1 MSKQTSSQIDL
12 DKFYCQH
19 KCLLYK
25 VENENCVIIYLP
37 RYSSVNAMK
46 FIDDVVVG
54 FMFIICVLYWL
65 SYDII
70 CAYAICSSISSLLF
84 QILSCTEKKR
94 MLGWRGR
101 RETDDEPD
109 YKLFCWAPVM
119 ISVAGAISYM
129 SVVATANGDLKFRF
143 RPTHDLNLFNHL
155 NPRKLTKKVPRG
167 AIDAYV
173 ISVDKCTDRGTAKV
187 ISRARPRLN
196 RHFVKVL
203 WAFFKMIWH
212 GLSINYWTVCW
223 LV

>member
-25 VENENCVIIYLP
+25 VENENCVIIYLY

-84 QILSCTEKKR
+84 QKLSCTEKNECLADEADARR
-94 MLGWRGR
+94 MMSRTTSYFVGRLWWFRSLAPYLIWVLLLQRTATDPHMIQTCSIIWIPGNWR
-101 RETDDEPD
+101 
-109 YKLFCWAPVM
+109 
-119 ISVAGAISYM
+119 
-129 SVVATANGDLKFRF
+129 
-143 RPTHDLNLFNHL
+143 
-155 NPRKLTKKVPRG
+155 KKCPEE
-167 AIDAYV
+167 
-173 ISVDKCTDRGTAKV
+173 
-187 ISRARPRLN
+187 RLM
-196 RHFVKVL
+196 L
-203 WAFFKMIWH
+203 M
-212 GLSINYWTVCW
+212 LY
-223 LV
+223 L